1 MMARPYKEI
10 RFDGTDEEIR
20 AQWLE
25 ARRGGLGGSDASAI
39 MGLNQYST
47 PYTVWLEK
55 TGRVTPEDISEKDAV
70 YWGNVLED
78 VVAAEFAKRHPDWN
92 VARRNALL
100 QSIERPWQQASV
112 DRLVTDERGR
122 KGILEIKTAG
132 SFRADDWEDGI
143 PAYYLPQPIHYL
155 AVTGREFFAVAVLI
169 GGQKYREFVYERD
182 EEDVAYLIEQEA
194 AFWDLVERDIP
205 PAVSG
210 ADADAVALLNQHPAA
225 GDGMIQKLDEDVP
238 QIKALEEITKAI
250 KDAEAEK
257 KRLCNELKDMIGD
270 AKGIET
276 PTVKVTWPR
285 SEYASFD
292 SKAFKAA
299 EPELAAKYTTVK
311 PKDGGIRTTVKKGA

>member
-1 MMARPYKEI
+1 MKQYKEI
-10 RFDGTDEEIR
+10 RFKGTDEEIR

-25 ARRGGLGGSDASAI
+25 ARRKGIGGSDASAI
-39 MGLNQYST
+39 MGLSQYST

-78 VVAAEFAKRHPDWN
+78 VVAAEFAKRHPDWS

-100 QSIERPWQQASV
+100 QSVERPWQLASV

-122 KGILEIKTAG
+122 KGVLEIKTAG

-143 PAYYLPQPIHYL
+143 PDYYLPQPIHYL

-182 EEDVAYLIEQEA
+182 EEDVAYLIEREA
-194 AFWDLVERDIP
+194 AFWDLVERDVP
-205 PAVSG
+205 PMVTG
-210 ADADAVALLNQHPAA
+210 ADADAVALLSQHPTS
-225 GDGMIQKLDEDVP
+225 GDELLQMLDEDVP
-238 QIKALEEITKAI
+238 QIAALEEVTKAI
-250 KDAEAEK
+250 KEAEAEK

-276 PTVKVTWPR
+276 PTCKVTWPR
-285 SEYASFD
+285 SEYVSFD
-292 SKAFKAA
+292 TKAFKAA
-299 EPELAAKYTTVK
+299 EPEMAKRFEVVK
-311 PKDGGIRTTVKKGA
+311 TRDGGIRTTAKKGA